1 MFFVFV
7 FVFGW
12 FGIPYIDLCIGQ
24 SFSAFFFH
32 NMLVQTDLSANVWS
46 ALLMHA
52 VKTLAYWL

>member
-1 MFFVFV
+1 MF

-32 NMLVQTDLSANVWS
+32 NMLVWTDLSANVWL
-46 ALLMHA
+46 ALPMHA